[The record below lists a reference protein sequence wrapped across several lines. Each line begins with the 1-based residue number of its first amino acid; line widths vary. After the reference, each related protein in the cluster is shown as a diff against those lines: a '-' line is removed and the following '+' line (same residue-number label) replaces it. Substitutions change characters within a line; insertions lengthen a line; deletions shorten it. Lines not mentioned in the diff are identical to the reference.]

1 MAILKKITEI
11 KNYKSYD
18 YFKWN
23 EFDKYEKYDKKTG
36 GKKEVAV
43 VFDNGFNV
51 IFGENGAGKS
61 AIVQILKS
69 LSQNG
74 EFVESVP
81 EKVELEFDDSIYLFE
96 NGKWKDD
103 KRLDRTDIIFFDA
116 DFISTN
122 IHTNGKRETALDKG
136 GHTQHSGKL
145 LIELDGN
152 AKKLRDN
159 YKDAKNKLN
168 DYRKD
173 NKEDLEFNLTEDEKL
188 IYEELK
194 DKKKDELI
202 DIQNSLPE
210 KIKKIKDEIERLKK
224 NKSKIAEIQSIEEI
238 ETIDELEEIPE
249 KQTIR
254 ELYTRDIKEKST
266 VEATEETLK
275 RISDYEDFYEAH
287 KDLTTSDT
295 CPFCGYTLNTDQAK
309 KMLSIYQNYFDRT
322 YELNKEQYQEDI
334 SKQLEIFKSI
344 KTKIASIAH
353 LILSK
358 QKEFDK
364 ITEKYA
370 IKNLSA
376 VPEVGSI
383 KINSIDTIIKE
394 LNDLLTQNK
403 PSFSGE
409 VYQRF
414 SKVYHE
420 GKNAISTINTWITEN
435 NIKIRKFKEDNKSE
449 SDIDSQISLNTTL
462 LDNLLLK
469 QSFINDNKILKYQKA
484 LKVKEEEKRLK
495 TALDNAKDAYEEYLK
510 SLPTDTAKKMQDL
523 INNQFSLNFK
533 LIADEPQLG
542 RVKEYPFKFRIVDDD
557 GHERSIHDG
566 LSEGERQI
574 ISWAFFFAH
583 MEKLPK
589 QKRIIVFDDPVNS
602 VDARNLKVFVEL
614 IEKECKGNQVFIFTH
629 HSLFYKYSTKLLQCS
644 SFGIIKNKEQ
654 FGGSFIYREK
664 PLVISDKLKNMS
676 EALKKHI
683 KNKEMNYTIFT
694 LEYGHLL
701 RYAVEDFIKNKL
713 LYWNTKDFTQVIDKI
728 GKINLSADDLKAI
741 KKIYDFCNWGNHL
754 HPDKEEPASL
764 TELQS
769 YIDKFL
775 QVRGRYITN

>member
-1 MAILKKITEI
+1 MAVLKKISFI
-11 KNYKSYD
+11 KHYKSYNNYLWD
-18 YFKWN
+18 NLGKHYSKQGN
-23 EFDKYEKYDKKTG
+23 ET
-36 GKKEVAV
+36 EVE
-43 VFDNGFNV
+43 FDNGFNV

-61 AIVQILKS
+61 AVVQILKS

-74 EFVESVP
+74 EFIDSIP
-81 EKVELEFDDSIYLFE
+81 EKVELEFDDSSYLFE
-96 NGKWKDD
+96 NGEWKDD

-136 GHTQHSGKL
+136 GQTQHSGKL

-159 YKDAKNKLN
+159 YEDAKNKLN

-173 NKEDLEFNLTEDEKL
+173 NKEDLEFNLSEDEKL

-194 DKKKDELI
+194 DKKKDELT
-202 DIQNSLPE
+202 DIQNSLPQ
-210 KIKKIKDEIERLKK
+210 KIKKIKEEIEQLKK

-238 ETIDELEEIPE
+238 KTIGELEGLPE
-249 KQTIR
+249 KQTTR

-275 RISDYEDFYEAH
+275 RISDNEDFFKNY
-287 KDLTTSDT
+287 KDLTSSDT

-309 KMLSIYQNYFDRT
+309 KMLSIYKNYFDKT
-322 YELNKEQYQEDI
+322 YEKNKEQYKEDVTG
-334 SKQLEIFKSI
+334 QLEIFRSI
-344 KTKIASIAH
+344 KTKISSIAN
-353 LILSK
+353 LIFSK
-358 QKEFDK
+358 QQEFTK
-364 ITEKYA
+364 IKDKYA
-370 IKNLSA
+370 IKDLIA
-376 VPEVGSI
+376 APEIKSI
-383 KINSIDTIIKE
+383 KTDPIDTIINE
-394 LNDLLTQNK
+394 LKDLLTLNK
-403 PSFSGE
+403 LSFSDTTCQKISKS
-409 VYQRF
+409 YQKGR
-414 SKVYHE
+414 S
-420 GKNAISTINTWITEN
+420 AIKKLNTWIN
-435 NIKIRKFKEDNKSE
+435 NNNKLIRKFKEENKSE
-449 SDIDSQISLNTTL
+449 FEIDSKISEKNTEL
-462 LDNLLLK
+462 ANFQLK
-469 QSFINDNKILKYQKA
+469 QFFINENKISKYQKA

-495 TALDNAKDAYEEYLK
+495 TALNDARDTYKKYLT
-510 SLPTDTAKKMQDL
+510 SLPKETAEKMQDL

-533 LIADEPQLG
+533 LMADEPQLG
-542 RVKEYPFKFRIVDDD
+542 RVTEYPFKFRIVDDN
-557 GHERSIHDG
+557 ENVRNIHDG

-583 MEKLPK
+583 MEKLSP

-629 HSLFYKYSTKLLQCS
+629 HSLFYKYATRSLSCV

-654 FGGSFIYREK
+654 FGGSFIYREN
-664 PLVISDKLKNMS
+664 PLVIEEKLKRMN
-676 EALKKHI
+676 EALKERI
-683 KNKEMNYTIFT
+683 KNNEMNYTIFT

-701 RYAVEDFIKNKL
+701 RYTVEDFIKNKL
-713 LYWNTKDFTQVIDKI
+713 LHWDEKQFPQVINKI
-728 GKINLSADDLKAI
+728 KKQNIDEKELEAI
-741 KKIYDFCNWGNHL
+741 KKIYNFCNWGNHL

-764 TELQS
+764 AELQS

-775 QVRGRYITN
+775 QVRSRYISN

>member
-1 MAILKKITEI
+1 MAILKKITSI
-11 KNYKSYD
+11 KNYKSYINYHWD
-18 YFKWN
+18 SLSTHFSNKGN
-23 EFDKYEKYDKKTG
+23 E
-36 GKKEVAV
+36 KEAE
-43 VFDNGFNV
+43 FDNGFNV
-51 IFGENGAGKS
+51 IFGENGSGKS

-74 EFVESVP
+74 EFVESIP
-81 EKVELEFDDSIYLFE
+81 EKVELTFDDYIYLFE
-96 NGKWKDD
+96 NDKWKDD

-122 IHTNGKRETALDKG
+122 IHSNGKRETALDKG

-145 LIELDGN
+145 LIELDGK
-152 AKKLRDN
+152 AKKLRDD
-159 YKDAKNKLN
+159 YEDSKTKLN
-168 DYRKD
+168 DYRTD
-173 NKEDLEFNLTEDEKL
+173 NKEDLEFNLTEDEKR

-194 DKKKDELI
+194 DKNKDELI

-210 KIKKIKDEIERLKK
+210 KTKKIQNEIEQLKK
-224 NKSKIAEIQSIEEI
+224 NKSNIAEIQSIEEI
-238 ETIDELEEIPE
+238 KTIDKLERLPE
-249 KQTIR
+249 EQTIR

-266 VEATEETLK
+266 EEAKEETLK
-275 RISDYEDFYEAH
+275 RISNFEDFYKAH
-287 KDLTTSDT
+287 KDLTISDT
-295 CPFCGYTLNTDQAK
+295 CPFCGYNLNTEQAK

-322 YELNKEQYQEDI
+322 YEINKEQYKEDV
-334 SKQLEIFKSI
+334 SKQIKIFESI
-344 KTKIASIAH
+344 KAKITSIAP

-358 QKEFDK
+358 QKEFGK
-364 ITEKYA
+364 ITDKYA
-370 IKNLSA
+370 IKNLTIA
-376 VPEVGSI
+376 PEVNSI
-383 KINSIDTIIKE
+383 KTNYFDKIIKE
-394 LNDLLTQNK
+394 LNSLLTQNN
-403 PSFSGE
+403 PAFSDE
-409 VYQRF
+409 VYQKIY
-414 SKVYHE
+414 KVYQE
-420 GKNAISTINTWITEN
+420 GKNAISTLNTWITEN
-435 NIKIRKFKEDNKSE
+435 NTKIEKFKEQNKSE
-449 SDIDSQISLNTTL
+449 TEIDSQISKNNKM
-462 LDNLLLK
+462 LDSLQLK
-469 QSFINDNKILKYQKA
+469 QSFINENKISKYQKA
-484 LKVKEEEKRLK
+484 LKVKKEEKRLK

-510 SLPTDTAKKMQDL
+510 SLPTTTAEKMQDL

-542 RVKEYPFKFRIVDDD
+542 RVKEYPFKFRIVDEG

-614 IEKECKGNQVFIFTH
+614 IEKECKGNQVFLFTH

-664 PLVISDKLKNMS
+664 SLVISDKLKNMS
-676 EALKKHI
+676 DALKKLI
-683 KNKEMNYTIFT
+683 QNKEMNYTIFT

-713 LYWNTKDFTQVIDKI
+713 LFWDKKDFTQIINEI
-728 GKINLSADDLKAI
+728 GNQNLSEYDLHAI
-741 KKIYDFCNWGNHL
+741 KKIYDFCNWSNHL

-775 QVRGRYITN
+775 GIRNIVK